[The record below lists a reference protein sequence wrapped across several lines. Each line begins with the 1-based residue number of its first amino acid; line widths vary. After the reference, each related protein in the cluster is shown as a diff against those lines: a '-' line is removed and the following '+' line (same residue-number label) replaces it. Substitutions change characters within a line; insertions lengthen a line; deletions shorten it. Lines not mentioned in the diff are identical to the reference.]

1 MARILDVS
9 TESVREK
16 IQLEGR
22 PVNLS
27 VSLESDGSFVST
39 STAKVVKNYKF
50 STSGNGLVAGSTTTI
65 NFATFSD
72 AETTFTVGDTIT
84 ISGVSGG
91 DWAEINGV
99 HTILTIVD
107 AGGSNGDRITINF
120 DSAAFSGTFNVTD
133 AIVSFVSTQAVNSS
147 VNLGSID
154 IAPGRA
160 VMTSSITFSS
170 NAKGRISG
178 VIAQNAIGDWIGL
191 SNQDEFSLAVDSNGT
206 TTLNFDGMI
215 LGPGS
220 RVSLTFT
227 PYSETGQLK
236 PDLGVHINGIEFTAD
251 FNFDAKKK
259 MLYCGDSI
267 SWSLVGN
274 WKPQDM
280 GYNYTGNRKES
291 SNPYPDYFGDELAS
305 FRLVNALRAKASPE
319 SIRLVNKGFGGSKLA
334 TDQWFATRS
343 GMYTFPWNIMV
354 MQAGINDAADIQT
367 PLRQLTMSQ
376 RIQDM
381 VTMRNNNSRK
391 KYPMVFCTPPI
402 ADDKYDGEDAR
413 VCLDQRPPIQGTSE
427 AYTLTVD
434 PSSVSTIDFDSSSGN
449 HWIKVEK
456 SGATNNSLT
465 FSNGTADNVYRID
478 FITETNLLTG
488 TTSSSYAWIRTLNS
502 QLNPNDAGLQ
512 NDGIVTIPENT
523 TLYIRCVSD
532 GDQFEE
538 IDRASFVGISLGA
551 TDTQFDTLDGE
562 INHFITGK
570 PSSATK
576 ILGPVIP
583 GITKPN
589 SLSANIDSMIPS
601 RGLTQV
607 GMGTDSGLELSKL
620 NWPSASVIDQSDV
633 WVKISGLQDNSG
645 VTNHISWAEVNGYYK
660 VVNYT
665 TNTANLGEGPVDVV
679 VNVQIQLDTRNSA
692 LRDFTGHYIA
702 SSGLLE
708 VVNTRPYIAQ
718 FQASEYNT
726 GSNYNYFEHGDV
738 TIDDYK
744 VKVQLTDSSQPFN
757 LTYDSTSGKVKA
769 ICFSVYQQG
778 NVIFMNEVVSGEI
791 TPAGKVLGASSVA
804 NFWAQTEVGLTRL
817 KTVRKVITDT
827 VNAYGDTDNV
837 YLVDLYDIA
846 DLKSTTE
853 TTAGRLQYG
862 EDNYKGDT
870 SAASESVLLIN
881 DPIEDPVFKATGNS
895 GVNER
900 VMGKRLHR
908 SPKGHELIF
917 NRLNSVIGA
926 TNFEIPN

>member
-39 STAKVVKNYKF
+39 STAKVVNNYKF
-50 STSGNGLVAGSTTTI
+50 STSGNGFVAGSTTTI

-72 AETTFTVGDTIT
+72 AENTFTVGDTIT

-91 DWAEINGV
+91 DWAEINGI

-147 VNLGSID
+147 VALGSID

-227 PYSETGQLK
+227 PYAETGQLK

-354 MQAGINDAADIQT
+354 MQAGINDAADVQT
-367 PLRQLTMSQ
+367 PLRQLTMGQ

-381 VTMRNNNSRK
+381 VTMRNNNGRK

-413 VCLDQRPPIQGTSE
+413 VCLDQRVPIASE
-427 AYTLTVD
+427 SYTASFDST
-434 PSSVSTIDFDSSSGN
+434 SVSVIDFGTPSGDR
-449 HWIKVEK
+449 WFEIKGDG
-456 SGATNNSLT
+456 SNNLEMQ
-465 FSNGTADNVYRID
+465 GGVADEVYRLD
-478 FITETNLLTG
+478 FITENNLLTG
-488 TTSSSYAWIRTLNS
+488 VAGTNTKAFIRTFES
-502 QLNPNDAGLQ
+502 QQ
-512 NDGIVTIPENT
+512 NLTDSPIINTGILSIPENT
-523 TLYIRCVSD
+523 TLFIRCVTPDEEYEEVDRCKLIGSALASNATTFDASD
-532 GDQFEE
+532 ST
-538 IDRASFVGISLGA
+538 ID
-551 TDTQFDTLDGE
+551 
-562 INHFITGK
+562 HFIT
-570 PSSATK
+570 SVNTTATE
-576 ILGPVIP
+576 ILGPVIAGASESATITNIFPSKNITQFNISLSP
-583 GITKPN
+583 GILPTNLPP
-589 SLSANIDSMIPS
+589 ANVVD
-601 RGLTQV
+601 
-607 GMGTDSGLELSKL
+607 E
-620 NWPSASVIDQSDV
+620 SDV
-633 WVKISGLQDNSG
+633 WIRVTGLTDTASVGQ
-645 VTNHISWAEVNGYYK
+645 TSWAEVNGFYK
-660 VVNYT
+660 VINYT
-665 TNTANLGEGPVDVV
+665 LSGNKINSFQVM
-679 VNVQIQLDTRNSA
+679 LDTRDSANRKFNGTWNS
-692 LRDFTGHYIA
+692 TGT
-702 SSGLLE
+702 LE
-708 VVNTRPYIAQ
+708 VFNTRPYLAQ
-718 FQASEYNT
+718 FEGTAGNT
-726 GSNYNYFEHGDV
+726 LAGNNYSYFAHGDNTV
-738 TIDDYK
+738 GDYK
-744 VKVQLTDSSQPFN
+744 VKVQLADSSQPFN

-804 NFWAQTEVGLTRL
+804 NFWSTNQSTNEIGLTRL

-827 VNAYGDTDNV
+827 VNAYDDTDNV

-853 TTAGRLQYG
+853 TTAGRLIYG

-870 SAASESVLLIN
+870 SAASQSVLLIN